1 MVFCSM
7 MRKVCTLAL
16 VAGLALAVL
25 APAFATAGAAP
36 DCGMSCCRLGM
47 AMSHAMSGHMTG
59 HMPPRAS
66 APSSAPNPDC
76 GGEARC
82 TLRGCGRGAPIA
94 ARAGLPPT
102 VLPAL
107 LALAAITFA
116 APLLQGAFRLPLRL
130 ALDLPDRPPRG

>member
-1 MVFCSM
+1 MLSCPM
-7 MRKVCTLAL
+7 MRKVCTLGL

-59 HMPPRAS
+59 HMPARA
-66 APSSAPNPDC
+66 SAPNPDC

-107 LALAAITFA
+107 RALVAITFA
-116 APLLQGAFRLPLRL
+116 APLRQGAFRLPLPL